1 MTHIALVEDDPG
13 CQAQITD
20 YLERY
25 SRESGEQFKLCVF
38 GDGDNILS
46 SYRAQYDVILMDIQM
61 KFVDGMTAARE
72 IREQD
77 DQVLIIFITS
87 LAAYAVKGYE
97 VDALDYVLK
106 PVSYFAFAKS
116 MGRALARLSRRRRRY
131 VFISSKNG
139 AQRVDCARIYYI
151 EADGHS
157 LSYHTADGVL
167 SATGTIKEVESSLEG
182 GWFFRCGKGVL
193 VNLEHVDGVTDGD
206 AVVHGTTVQVS
217 RSRRKDFLAALNRYI
232 NEVGQ

>member
-25 SRESGEQFKLCVF
+25 SQESGEQFKLCVF

-72 IREQD
+72 IRERD

-87 LAAYAVKGYE
+87 LAAYAVKGY
-97 VDALDYVLK
+97 
-106 PVSYFAFAKS
+106 
-116 MGRALARLSRRRRRY
+116 
-131 VFISSKNG
+131 
-139 AQRVDCARIYYI
+139 

-167 SATGTIKEVESSLEG
+167 SATGTIKEVESGLEG
-182 GWFFRCGKGVL
+182 GWFFRCGKGLL

>member
-1 MTHIALVEDDPG
+1 MTHIAVVEDDSG
-13 CQAQITD
+13 CRRQILD

-25 SRESGEQFKLCVF
+25 TRETGEQFKVCAF
-38 GDGDNILS
+38 EDGDSIIG

-61 KFVDGMTAARE
+61 AFVDGMTAARE
-72 IREQD
+72 IRELD

-87 LAAYAVKGYE
+87 LATYAVKGYE
-97 VDALDYVLK
+97 VDALDYMLK

-116 MGRALARLSRRRRRY
+116 MGRALERLRRRRRRY
-131 VFISSKNG
+131 LSVSSKSG
-139 AQRVDCARIYYI
+139 TQRVDCARVYYI

-157 LSYHTADGVL
+157 LSYYTADGRL
-167 SATGTIKEVESSLEG
+167 SGAGTMKEVEESLTG
-182 GWFFRCGKGVL
+182 GWFFRCGKGLL
-193 VNLEHVDGVTDGD
+193 VNLEHVEGVTDGD

-217 RSRRKDFLAALNRYI
+217 RSRRKEFLAAFNRYI